1 MSQKKFIVMGAGM
14 MGRAIAYDL
23 VQSHGKDCLTVI
35 DGNKAACDS
44 LKKWLDIE
52 VHNLDAKDKAIDRH
66 IKGSEAVIVALPYG
80 FNLNFMKKAI
90 AAGAHFC
97 DLGGNDDIVSSQLAL
112 NAQAKKADVLCI
124 PDCGLAPGMA
134 DVLGAHLASQFDK
147 VDELTI
153 RVGGLPQNPQP
164 PLNYQLVF
172 SVGGLINEYKEKCKV
187 LRNGKIAL
195 VDPMDEVEDLEF
207 KGIGK
212 LEAFTTSGGAAWL
225 PEIYK
230 GKIKKLDYK
239 TIRYPGHAVIF
250 RSILKLGLADEDE
263 VAPGITPR
271 KILERQIVKNL
282 SGKDEDLVL
291 VRVTA
296 SGKIGN
302 KKATKNL
309 DIVDKYDRKNKIT
322 AMMRTTSFPT
332 SIIAQM
338 IVDGR
343 IPERGVKTPEMCVPG
358 DELMKEL
365 ARRKIIVK
373 EY

>member
-1 MSQKKFIVMGAGM
+1 MGQKRFLVMGAGM
-14 MGRAIAYDL
+14 MGRAVAFDI

-35 DGNKAACDS
+35 DANKAACDS
-44 LKKWLDIE
+44 LGKWLDIE
-52 VHNLDAKDKAIDRH
+52 THALDAKNPSIDKH
-66 IKGSEAVIVALPYG
+66 IKDSEAVIVALPYG

-90 AAGAHFC
+90 AAGTHFC

-112 NAQAKKADVLCI
+112 DKEAKKADVLCL

-134 DVLGAHLASQFDK
+134 DILGAHLIKQFDS

-153 RVGGLPQNPQP
+153 RVGGLPQHPVP

-187 LRNGKIAL
+187 LRDGKITL
-195 VDPMDEVEDLEF
+195 VDPMDEVEGLEF
-207 KGIGK
+207 QDIGE

-225 PEIYK
+225 PEIFQ

-250 RSILKLGLADEDE
+250 RSILKLGLADENE
-263 VAPGITPR
+263 IAPGITPR
-271 KILERQIVKNL
+271 KILEAQIVKNL
-282 SGKDEDLVL
+282 SGNDEDLVL

-296 SGKIGN
+296 RGKAGGEQS
-302 KKATKNL
+302 TKNL

-322 AMMRTTSFPT
+322 AMMRTTAYPT

-343 IPERGVKTPEMCVPG
+343 IPERGVMTPEMCVPG
-358 DELMKEL
+358 DILIDEM
-365 ARRKIIVK
+365 ARRGIAATL
-373 EY
+373 Y

>member
-1 MSQKKFIVMGAGM
+1 MGKGRFLVLGAGM
-14 MGRAIAYDL
+14 MGRAIAFDL
-23 VQSHGKDCLTVI
+23 VRSRGKGCVSVI
-35 DGNKAACDS
+35 DANKKACDA
-44 LKKWLDIE
+44 LCEWLDVD

-66 IKGSEAVIVALPYG
+66 IKSADAVIVALPYG
-80 FNLNFMKKAI
+80 FNLDFTKRAI
-90 AAGAHFC
+90 AGGAHFC
-97 DLGGNDDIVSSQLAL
+97 DLGGNDDVVSKQLAL
-112 NAQAKKADVLCI
+112 DAKARKAGVLCI

-134 DVLGAHLASQFDK
+134 DVLGAHLASGFDT

-153 RVGGLPQNPQP
+153 RVGGLPQHPIP

-187 LRNGKIAL
+187 LRNGKITL
-195 VDPMDEVEDLEF
+195 VDPMEEVEGLEF

-225 PEIYK
+225 PEIFK

-250 RSILKLGLADEDE
+250 RSVLKLGLADEDE
-263 VAPGITPR
+263 IVAGITPR
-271 KILERQIVKNL
+271 KVLERQIVKTL

-296 SGKIGN
+296 SGKMRG
-302 KKATKNL
+302 KKTVRNL
-309 DIVDKYDRKNKIT
+309 DIIDRYDRKNRMT
-322 AMMRTTSFPT
+322 AMMRTTAYPT

-338 IVDGR
+338 MVDGR
-343 IPERGVKTPEMCVPG
+343 IPERGVMTPEMCVPG
-358 DELMKEL
+358 DALIDEM
-365 ARRKIIVK
+365 AARKIIVE

>member
-1 MSQKKFIVMGAGM
+1 MAKKKFLVLGAGM
-14 MGRAIAYDL
+14 MGRAVAYDL
-23 VQSHGKDCLTVI
+23 VQSHGKDCLAVI
-35 DGNKAACDS
+35 DANRSACDS
-44 LKKWLDIE
+44 LRNWLGIE
-52 VHNLDAKDKAIDRH
+52 VHNLEAGDRKVERH
-66 IKGSEAVIVALPYG
+66 IRDSDAVIVALPYG
-80 FNLNFMKKAI
+80 FNLGFMKKAI

-97 DLGGNDDIVSSQLAL
+97 DLGGNDDIVSGQLAL
-112 NAQAKKADVLCI
+112 DTQAKKAGVLCL

-134 DVLGAHLASQFDK
+134 DVLGAHLASRFDS

-153 RVGGLPQNPQP
+153 RVGGLPQHPKP

-187 LRNGKIAL
+187 LRNGRIAL
-195 VDPMDEVEDLEF
+195 VDPMEEVEELEF
-207 KGIGK
+207 KGIGG

-230 GKIKKLDYK
+230 GKIRKLNYK

-250 RSILKLGLADEDE
+250 RSILKLGLADENE
-263 VAPGITPR
+263 IAPGITPR
-271 KILERQIVKNL
+271 KVLEGQIVKNL

-296 SGKIGN
+296 AGKIGK
-302 KKATKNL
+302 KKAVKNL
-309 DIVDKYDRKNKIT
+309 DIIDRFDRKTGIT
-322 AMMRTTSFPT
+322 AMMRTTAFPT
-332 SIIAQM
+332 SIMAQM

-343 IPERGVKTPEMCVPG
+343 IPDRGVKTPEMCVPG
-358 DELMKEL
+358 NVLIKEM
-365 ARRKIIVK
+365 AKRNIRVK

>member
-1 MSQKKFIVMGAGM
+1 LGRSRFLVLGAGM
-14 MGRAIAYDL
+14 MGRAIAHDL
-23 VQSHGKDCLTVI
+23 VRSRGKDCVEAI
-35 DGNKAACDS
+35 DSNRKACNS

-52 VHNLDAKDKAIDRH
+52 VHNLDAADRKIDRY
-66 IKGSEAVIVALPYG
+66 IENSDAVIVALPYG
-80 FNLNFMKKAI
+80 FNLHFMKRAI

-97 DLGGNDDIVSSQLAL
+97 DLGGNDDIVSGQLAL
-112 NAQAKKADVLCI
+112 DRQAKKAGVLCL

-134 DVLGAHLASQFDK
+134 DVLGAHLAGQFDS

-153 RVGGLPQNPQP
+153 RVGGLPQHPVP

-187 LRNGKIAL
+187 LRDGKIAL
-195 VDPMDEVEDLEF
+195 VEPMEEVEELQF
-207 KGIGK
+207 RGIGK

-225 PEIYK
+225 PEIFR

-250 RSILKLGLADEDE
+250 RSILKLGLADENE
-263 VAPGITPR
+263 IAPGMTPR
-271 KILERQIVKNL
+271 KVLEGQILKNL
-282 SGKDEDLVL
+282 GGKDEDLVL

-296 SGKIGN
+296 KGKMAG
-302 KKATKNL
+302 KKAIRNL
-309 DIVDKYDRKNKIT
+309 DIVDRFDRKNGMT
-322 AMMRTTSFPT
+322 AMMRTTAYPT

-343 IPERGVKTPEMCVPG
+343 IKDRGVKTPEMCVPG
-358 DELMKEL
+358 DLLIREMAK
-365 ARRKIIVK
+365 RKILVK